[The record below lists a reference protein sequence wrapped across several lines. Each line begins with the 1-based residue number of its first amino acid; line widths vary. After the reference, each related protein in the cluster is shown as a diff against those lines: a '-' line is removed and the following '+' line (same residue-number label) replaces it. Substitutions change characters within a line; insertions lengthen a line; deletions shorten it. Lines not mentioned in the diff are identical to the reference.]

1 MRAWLLAPLHE
12 RLNTIMATQQEL
24 AATLTALAAQVTKT
38 REETLK
44 RVAELEA
51 ALAADGGTSAEVDA
65 ALLALK
71 GTVQASDDVVA
82 DPT

>member
-1 MRAWLLAPLHE
+1 
-12 RLNTIMATQQEL
+12 MATQQEL